1 MNTTVTTRQVK
12 TLITF
17 NNRKNSIKFKQNQQ
31 SKETQTLITGALG
44 TTFDFNCVIPLSQLK
59 QIHKLSYLVMYFKK

>member
-1 MNTTVTTRQVK
+1 MNTTTRQVK

-44 TTFDFNCVIPLSQLK
+44 TTFDFKCVIPLSQLK

>member
-1 MNTTVTTRQVK
+1 MNTTTRQVK

-44 TTFDFNCVIPLSQLK
+44 TTFDFNCVIPLPN
-59 QIHKLSYLVMYFKK
+59 

>member
-1 MNTTVTTRQVK
+1 MNTTTRQVK

-44 TTFDFNCVIPLSQLK
+44 TFDFNCVIPLSQLK